1 MLHFRNTIGCLLL
14 FCLVGSF
21 FLQGGQVPDNQ
32 KYWIFFKDKG
42 TDRIFQKNGFETGL
56 ELDISHRALVRRAK
70 VRNENELVDV
80 TDLPVVQEYIRRLE
94 ALGLECQAV
103 SRWLNGVSVVIP
115 QSLFNQVRSLPFVR
129 KIQPVISL
137 YDIPLSGTIEKVE
150 SHFPLESHVLDYGNS
165 YTQNQL
171 IHVPEVHD
179 LGITGEGV
187 LIGIID
193 SGFDYQGRTVFSHI
207 DILAEHDFY
216 WNDNTTANE
225 ADDPIRQHDHG
236 TEVFSLIGGF
246 HEGHLIGPAYG
257 ATFALAKTEWVLTE
271 TRIEED
277 YWVAGIEW
285 LENLGVDV
293 VSSSL
298 GYGKFDDGSGYT
310 FTDLDGNTCVTTIAA
325 DIAASKGVVV
335 VNAAGNR
342 DFSIYI
348 NSPADGDS
356 VIAVGAVTSNGN
368 LAYLSSVGPT
378 ADGRI
383 KPDVVA
389 MGIGV
394 TAVNPSRSAQNYL
407 SVNGTS
413 ASCPLAA
420 GVCAMVLQAHPEL
433 SPMEVRDAIRETASQ
448 HDSPDNFM
456 GWGLVNAY
464 EAIFYHGMIFMNF
477 KTVSLP
483 VETLISIEVDLL
495 SKSGVDPGSV
505 FIFYREE
512 ETEDFQRTQ
521 LQKISGT
528 CIQTYRAL
536 LPYSINLE
544 SLKFYLSAVDA
555 LGIGHIGPHGAPQL
569 LYSFSD
575 TSSAVIINTETPSHF
590 YLYQNYPNPFNTET
604 VIVFD
609 IAQRMQT
616 TVKIYNV
623 FGQEVITLMDGVL
636 NPGEKKIIWRGID
649 CLGQKVASG
658 LYFCWMQA
666 GSESRVRK
674 MILVN

>member
-1 MLHFRNTIGCLLL
+1 MHRLRTIIGCL
-14 FCLVGSF
+14 F
-21 FLQGGQVPDNQ
+21 FLCLTGFCFPEENQIPDNQ
-32 KYWIFFKDKG
+32 KYWVFFKDKG
-42 TDRIFQKNGFETGL
+42 TNEILQKNGFEAGL
-56 ELDISHRALVRRAK
+56 ELDLSHRALFRRAK
-70 VRNENELVDV
+70 IRRENELVDV

-94 ALGLECQAV
+94 TLGLKCQVV

-115 QSLFNQVRSLPFVR
+115 QSLFNQVLSLPFVR

-137 YDIPLSGTIEKVE
+137 YDTPPSGTIEKNK
-150 SHFPLESHVLDYGNS
+150 SFFPLKSHVLDYGNS

-179 LGITGEGV
+179 LGITGAGV
-187 LIGIID
+187 LVGIID
-193 SGFDYQGRTVFSHI
+193 SGFDYQGRSVFSHI
-207 DILAEHDFY
+207 DVMAEHDFY
-216 WNDNTTANE
+216 WNDSVTANE
-225 ADDPIRQHDHG
+225 ADDPLQQHDHG
-236 TEVFSLIGGF
+236 TEVFSIIGGF
-246 HEGHLIGPAYG
+246 HEGYLIGPAYE
-257 ATFALAKTEWVLTE
+257 ATFALAKTEWVPTE
-271 TRIEED
+271 TRVEED

-298 GYGKFDDGSGYT
+298 GYGKFNDGSGYT
-310 FTDLDGNTCVTTIAA
+310 FTDLDGNTCVITIAA

-348 NSPADGDS
+348 NAPADGDS

-368 LAYLSSVGPT
+368 LAYMSSVGPT

-394 TAVNPSRSAQNYL
+394 TAVNPSRNVQSYL

-413 ASCPLAA
+413 ASCPLVA

-433 SPMEVRDAIRETASQ
+433 GPMEVREAIRETASQ
-448 HDSPDNFM
+448 NESPDNFM

-477 KTVSLP
+477 KKGSLP
-483 VETLISIEVDLL
+483 VEDLVSIEVDLL
-495 SKSGVDPGSV
+495 SRSGVEPDSV
-505 FIFYREE
+505 FMFYREAE
-512 ETEDFQRTQ
+512 MDDFQWIQLEKMSGSRT
-521 LQKISGT
+521 
-528 CIQTYRAL
+528 QTYRTL
-536 LPYSINLE
+536 LPCSIDWEN
-544 SLKFYLSAVDA
+544 LKFYLSAVDT
-555 LGIGHIGPHGAPQL
+555 LGIRFVGPYGAPQL

-575 TSSAVIINTETPSHF
+575 TSAVVIKTETPNTF

-604 VIVFD
+604 VILFD

-616 TVKIYNV
+616 TVKIYNLL
-623 FGQEVITLMDGVL
+623 GQEIITLIDGEL

-666 GSESRVRK
+666 GSESRIRK